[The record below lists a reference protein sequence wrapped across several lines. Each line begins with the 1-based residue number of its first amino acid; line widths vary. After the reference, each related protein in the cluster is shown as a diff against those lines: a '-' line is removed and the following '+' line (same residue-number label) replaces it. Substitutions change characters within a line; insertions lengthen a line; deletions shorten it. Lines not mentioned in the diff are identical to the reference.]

1 MNMRAKLSV
10 KGQVV
15 IPKDVRDLLKW
26 KSGLDL
32 EVIQRGDS
40 VTLRPARKQFPRIT
54 WEEFDRLIKPH
65 EGPVGNEESWQAA
78 IDEEFAKQWKEKGC

>member
-1 MNMRAKLSV
+1 MNAHVKLSV

-26 KSGLDL
+26 ESGLDL

-40 VTLRPARKQFPRIT
+40 VTLRPARPKFPRIT

-65 EGPVGNEESWQAA
+65 EGPAIPESEWQGMM
-78 IDEEFAKQWKEKGC
+78 DEELAKQWAEKGC

>member
-1 MNMRAKLSV
+1 MNARAKLSV

-26 KSGLDL
+26 KSGIDL

-40 VTLRPARKQFPRIT
+40 VTLRPVRKQFPRIT
-54 WEEFDRLIKPH
+54 LEEFDRLIQPH
-65 EGPVGNEESWQAA
+65 EGPVGNEESWRAA
-78 IDEEFAKQWKEKGC
+78 IDEEFAKQAKEKGC